1 MDGFG
6 EVIGQEEGGDA
17 VAGLV
22 VHQDGAEQ
30 GLFRLKVLG
39 RGAEGIVWPVGFD
52 GAEVCLSGHGNKA
65 SEFLWAKSESDCE
78 L

>member
-6 EVIGQEEGGDA
+6 EMIGQEERRDA

-22 VHQDGAEQ
+22 VHQDGAKQ

-39 RGAEGIVWPVGFD
+39 RGAEGIIWPVGYRR
-52 GAEVCLSGHGNKA
+52 SGGLLEWPWLKG
-65 SEFLWAKSESDCE
+65 
-78 L
+78 